1 MTANQGAAR
10 EVEPGRLANFEDD
23 DLPDV
28 ASLSLPPR
36 RRRPVPAA
44 AAAADEGIPET
55 LPQPEDPTK
64 PPETAP
70 ATPVAAEA
78 RTSPRRRRTPK
89 KAPASTPKATEESL
103 DQAPATK
110 GPEQRVRPSNVH
122 IPVWLVEPIAAKH
135 AAEGLSNAEI
145 IIRAIEETYP
155 RLKDL
160 IHPVSVSGGALFE
173 SRRSRTSRAGDG
185 PLTPLNYRMR
195 EADFTTLDHL
205 VAELA
210 ASSRGHLIT
219 VALTAYFGPTS

>member
-36 RRRPVPAA
+36 RRRPASAPAA
-44 AAAADEGIPET
+44 DDTTPQT
-55 LPQPEDPTK
+55 PPQPEDPTESA
-64 PPETAP
+64 ETATP
-70 ATPVAAEA
+70 APVAAEEP
-78 RTSPRRRRTPK
+78 TSPRRSRTSK
-89 KAPASTPKATEESL
+89 KAAAPTPQPAQEDLDES
-103 DQAPATK
+103 PATK

-135 AAEGLSNAEI
+135 SAEGLSNAEI
-145 IIRAIEETYP
+145 IIRAIEETHP

-160 IHPVSVSGGALFE
+160 IHPVSVSGGSLFE

-195 EADFTTLDHL
+195 EADFATLDQL
-205 VAELA
+205 VGGLA

>member
-1 MTANQGAAR
+1 MVSNQGAAR
-10 EVEPGRLANFEDD
+10 EVEPGRLTNFEDD

-28 ASLSLPPR
+28 TSLTLPPR
-36 RRRPVPAA
+36 RRRPMPDVGADKVAPVAPSPAEVPAA
-44 AAAADEGIPET
+44 SPE
-55 LPQPEDPTK
+55 PV
-64 PPETAP
+64 AP
-70 ATPVAAEA
+70 APSEPPAA
-78 RTSPRRRRTPK
+78 RSRRRPAK
-89 KAPASTPKATEESL
+89 KAASTHQDSGAETSTS
-103 DQAPATK
+103 AK

-135 AAEGLSNAEI
+135 TAEGLSNGEI
-145 IIRAIEETYP
+145 IISAIEQAYP

-160 IHPVSVSGGALFE
+160 IHPVTVSGGSLFA

-195 EADFTTLDHL
+195 EEDFSTLDSL
-205 VAELA
+205 VKELN

>member
-1 MTANQGAAR
+1 MTANQGVAR

-36 RRRPVPAA
+36 RRRPIPAA
-44 AAAADEGIPET
+44 AVDDATTETVTQPEEPPELPET
-55 LPQPEDPTK
+55 PNT
-64 PPETAP
+64 PPVIAKET
-70 ATPVAAEA
+70 
-78 RTSPRRRRTPK
+78 TSRRRIRTPK
-89 KAPASTPKATEESL
+89 KAAASIPKPTGGSLEE
-103 DQAPATK
+103 APATK

-135 AAEGLSNAEI
+135 TAEGLSNAEI

-160 IHPVSVSGGALFE
+160 IHPASVSGGSLFE

-195 EADFTTLDHL
+195 EADFATLDHL
-205 VAELA
+205 VGELA

>member
-1 MTANQGAAR
+1 MTANQGTAR

-36 RRRPVPAA
+36 RRRPTPAPQGAPDSPTPETPGESAVTPDPVQPAA
-44 AAAADEGIPET
+44 EG
-55 LPQPEDPTK
+55 K
-64 PPETAP
+64 
-70 ATPVAAEA
+70 
-78 RTSPRRRRTPK
+78 TSPRRRRALRRDAAVTK
-89 KAPASTPKATEESL
+89 PAQDDLDVSL
-103 DQAPATK
+103 ATK

-160 IHPVSVSGGALFE
+160 IHPASVSGGSLFE

-195 EADFTTLDHL
+195 EADFATLDEL
-205 VAELA
+205 VGELA